1 MLPCWHFC
9 KGHPCKI
16 PELQGSITAFCSLM
30 SLCSSGSV
38 GKVSSSVPLLGV
50 GAGPLRSSGS
60 PFYVAVGLGATLAAW
75 LSPSLLRVLSGLG
88 LPRPF
93 EAEPYRFAEGCGAVF
108 AKTRRLRDHL
118 GLKNIVA
125 CFSVSTE
132 RRKSRG
138 PSGRKW

>member
-1 MLPCWHFC
+1 M
-9 KGHPCKI
+9 
-16 PELQGSITAFCSLM
+16 
-30 SLCSSGSV
+30 
-38 GKVSSSVPLLGV
+38 
-50 GAGPLRSSGS
+50 
-60 PFYVAVGLGATLAAW
+60 AVYAV
-75 LSPSLLRVLSGLG
+75 LRVLSGSG

-93 EAEPYRFAEGCGAVF
+93 EALPHYRTRRYRFAEGLRCRACGAVF
-108 AKTRRLRDHL
+108 ANTRRLRDHL